1 VADRAAGDLDEPR
14 YEPALQ
20 STGRVFFR
28 SLTTTIQPSVKERE
42 EKVRP
47 SPLVEIEDVSL
58 SYLRPAKDGGVLAVL
73 RSTSFEMHDREFVTL
88 IGPTG
93 CGKTSLLRI
102 VAGLIKPSRG
112 RVAISGQPVDG
123 PSSIA
128 GYVFQQISL
137 VPWRTVQRN
146 VEIAIEL
153 RYHRRLRA
161 ADHQRAR
168 DVLDLVGLHGFENY
182 YPYQIS
188 GGMQQRVG
196 IARALVTEPK
206 LLLMDEPF
214 GALDAQTR
222 RILQDEL
229 LRWRERTGVSVLFV
243 SHDLDE
249 AVYLSDRILVMSAR
263 PATVLETLPIQLPE
277 PRTDYDCRA
286 DPRYGAVHRRA
297 WELLRGQ
304 NLRGDVQR
312 KEAAAWG

>member
-1 VADRAAGDLDEPR
+1 L
-14 YEPALQ
+14 ALV
-20 STGRVFFR
+20 S
-28 SLTTTIQPSVKERE
+28 
-42 EKVRP
+42 
-47 SPLVEIEDVSL
+47 IEDVSL
-58 SYLRPAKDGGVLAVL
+58 SYLRPGKEGGVLPVL
-73 RSTSFEMHDREFVTL
+73 RRTGFEMRDREFVTL

-102 VAGLIKPSRG
+102 VAGLVRQSAG
-112 RVAISGQPVDG
+112 RVLVGGQPVSG
-123 PSSIA
+123 PSAIA
-128 GYVFQQISL
+128 AYVFQQIAL

-146 VEIAIEL
+146 VELALEL
-153 RYHRRLRA
+153 RGHRRLKRS
-161 ADHQRAR
+161 DHQKAK
-168 DVLDLVGLHGFENY
+168 DVLELVGLAGFEHY
-182 YPYQIS
+182 YPHQIS

-249 AVYLSDRILVMSAR
+249 AVYLSDTLLVMSAR
-263 PATVLETLPIQLPE
+263 PGQILDRIEVKLPE
-277 PRTDYDCRA
+277 PRVDHDCRA
-286 DPRYGAVHRRA
+286 DPLYGEIHRRA

-304 NLRGDVQR
+304 NVR
-312 KEAAAWG
+312 AAVRPAEVPAWR

>member
-1 VADRAAGDLDEPR
+1 M
-14 YEPALQ
+14 ALVDVQ
-20 STGRVFFR
+20 
-28 SLTTTIQPSVKERE
+28 
-42 EKVRP
+42 
-47 SPLVEIEDVSL
+47 DVSL
-58 SYLRPAKDGGVLAVL
+58 SYLRPERDGGVLPVL
-73 RSTSFEMHDREFVTL
+73 RRTSFEIGEREFVTL

-102 VAGLIKPSRG
+102 VAGLVRQS
-112 RVAISGQPVDG
+112 SGTVRIGGQRITG
-123 PSSIA
+123 PSPIA

-146 VEIAIEL
+146 VELSLEL
-153 RYHRRLRA
+153 RNHRGLT
-161 ADHQRAR
+161 ADDRERAR
-168 DVLDLVGLHGFENY
+168 TVLELVGLSGFENY

-196 IARALVTEPK
+196 IARALVIEPQ

-229 LRWRERTGVSVLFV
+229 LLWRERTGVSVLFV

-263 PATVLETLPIQLPE
+263 PATVLESLKVELPE
-277 PRTDYDCRA
+277 PRTNYDCRA
-286 DPRYGAVHRRA
+286 DPRYAHVHKRA
-297 WELLRGQ
+297 WELLRAQ
-304 NLRGDVQR
+304 NVRTPQP
-312 KEAAAWG
+312 AAVA

>member
-1 VADRAAGDLDEPR
+1 LA
-14 YEPALQ
+14 
-20 STGRVFFR
+20 
-28 SLTTTIQPSVKERE
+28 
-42 EKVRP
+42 
-47 SPLVEIEDVSL
+47 LVEVRDVSL
-58 SYLRPAKDGGVLAVL
+58 SYRREKEGTALPVL
-73 RSTSFEMHDREFVTL
+73 RRTSFDIDEGEFVTL

-102 VAGLIKPSRG
+102 IAGLVRQTGGTVSIG
-112 RVAISGQPVDG
+112 GERVAA
-123 PSSIA
+123 PSPIA
-128 GYVFQQISL
+128 AYVFQQISL

-146 VEIAIEL
+146 VELAQEL
-153 RYHRRLRA
+153 RYHRRLTE
-161 ADHQRAR
+161 ADHRRAR
-168 DVLDLVGLHGFENY
+168 EVIQLVGLDGFEHY
-182 YPYQIS
+182 FPYQIS

-229 LRWRERTGVSVLFV
+229 LLWQQRTGVSVLFV

-263 PATVLETLPIQLPE
+263 PASVLETLDVKLPE
-277 PRTDYDCRA
+277 PRTDHDCRA
-286 DPRYGAVHRRA
+286 DPQYADIHKRA

-304 NLRGDVQR
+304 NTRAF
-312 KEAAAWG
+312 EAEVAASGAGGR